1 MDKTRSERAAQLF
14 ADAVGLPPAEADAYL
29 VRHAGGDDELLAYAR
44 SLLRASVGADRFF
57 DDLSERLGIAATLGD
72 DGTDA
77 ATQPRTVGSH
87 GDQVGAYRL
96 TEPVGSGGSGTV
108 WRAERT
114 DGQYEGEVA
123 IKLVDTSA
131 ASTDALARF
140 GDEARVLARLTHPNI
155 ARLLDAGFDA
165 SGRPYLVLEFVE
177 GEKIDDYCNART
189 LGIRERIRLFV
200 DVLQAVGHA
209 HANLVV
215 HRDIKPSNVMV
226 DTAGNVKLLDFGIAK
241 LLRPEAEL
249 PGFDVTVEVGAALT
263 PEYAS
268 PEQLLG
274 KGITTASDVY
284 ALGVL
289 LYRLL
294 TDNSPRSRESMS
306 SYAALVDTATR
317 EPPKASSVA
326 VNAGDR
332 RMSVNALKRS
342 LRGDLDNI
350 LQKALAPEPADRYA
364 TAQEFAADLNRYLAG
379 EPVSAM
385 PPTVAYRVR
394 KFVGRHRGGVATALL
409 TSLALVAALGI
420 AVQQMLAARAERDA
434 AEYERRRVAASN
446 EFYGL
451 LLEEMGTTSEPLTA
465 LALLDRGAEL
475 LERQYDANQPFMGR
489 IQFDLSRHYASLPER
504 ERELELLSLAEAAAR
519 NGADD
524 DLLAEVLCARATTTL
539 NANTTDAATIA
550 EEANRVLGRV
560 QSPSADTRFQ
570 CLRMRSRLAEA
581 QGDRAAA
588 IGMLTAARG
597 ELVDGGLLSAQG
609 RALVLSDL
617 GLLHYKEGRF
627 AESLAVNAE
636 ALDILEAAGRDRTV
650 TYAKIQ
656 SGQAAALAAVGEF
669 REAVAMQEELFDRV
683 ADANWSDRRGF
694 LALRVNYSLNLVR
707 LHRGDEAIGIL
718 MQLRE
723 DAVNNGDTVFA
734 GIADLFLA
742 SAYIEVEDLDAAETR
757 VESAREVLSGSP
769 GVWEHQLIHVD
780 SLRSAIA
787 RKRGVYDEARGRLMP
802 WLEQIGYPP
811 LVEATPNLALLLNG
825 MGRIELAAGNV
836 AEAEQYFADFLT
848 LREPMQR
855 NPDSSAYVGAGL
867 VLRAKSRSAQGKVDG
882 AIDDLERAV
891 VALGVGLGDD
901 NVETAEARALL
912 DELRSTR

>member
-1 MDKTRSERAAQLF
+1 MDKTRSEGAAQLF
-14 ADAVGLPPAEADAYL
+14 ADAAGLPPAEADAYL
-29 VRHAGGDDELLAYAR
+29 VHHAGGDDEVLAYAR
-44 SLLRASVGADRFF
+44 SLLRASADADRFF
-57 DDLSERLGIAATLGD
+57 DDLSERLGIAA
-72 DGTDA
+72 
-77 ATQPRTVGSH
+77 ATHPRTVGSQ

-114 DGQYEGEVA
+114 DGQFEGEVA
-123 IKLVDTSA
+123 IKLLDTST
-131 ASTDALARF
+131 ASTDALSRF

-155 ARLLDAGFDA
+155 ARLLDAGLDA
-165 SGRPYLVLEFVE
+165 SERPYLVLEFVE

-189 LGIRERIRLFV
+189 LGIRERIRLFI

-294 TDNSPRSRESMS
+294 TNNSPRSRESMS

-326 VNAGDR
+326 ANAGDR
-332 RMSVNALKRS
+332 RMSLHALQRE

-350 LQKALAPEPADRYA
+350 LHKALAPEPAGRYA
-364 TAQEFAADLNRYLAG
+364 TAQEFAADLERYLSG
-379 EPVSAM
+379 EPVSAV
-385 PPTVAYRVR
+385 PPTVAYRAR
-394 KFVGRHRGGVATALL
+394 KFVGRHRSGVATAIL

-420 AVQQMLAARAERDA
+420 TVQQMLAARAERDA
-434 AEYERRRVAASN
+434 AEYERQRVAASN

-475 LERQYDANQPFMGR
+475 LQRQYDANQPFMGR
-489 IQFDLSRHYASLPER
+489 IQFDLSRHYANLPER

-519 NGADD
+519 KGEDD

-539 NANTTDAATIA
+539 NANTAEAATVA
-550 EEANRVLGRV
+550 EEANRVLARV
-560 QSPSADTRFQ
+560 QTPSADTRFH
-570 CLRMRSRLAEA
+570 CLRMHSRLAEA

-588 IGMLTAARG
+588 IEMLKTAR
-597 ELVDGGLLSAQG
+597 LDFVDTKLLSAHA

-617 GLLHYKEGRF
+617 GLLYYKEGRF
-627 AESLAVNAE
+627 ADTLALLGE
-636 ALDILEAAGRDRTV
+636 TLDILEAAGRDRTL

-656 SGQAAALAAVGEF
+656 GSQAAAFGAVGEC
-669 REAVAMQEELFDRV
+669 REAVALQERLFERFAV
-683 ADANWSDRRGF
+683 ANWSDRRVS
-694 LALRVNYSLNLVR
+694 LALRVNYALNLVR
-707 LHRGDEAIGIL
+707 LHRGGEAIDIL
-718 MQLRE
+718 MRLRE
-723 DAVNNGDTVFA
+723 DAVTTGDTVFT
-734 GIADLFLA
+734 GFADLFLA
-742 SAYIEVEDLDAAETR
+742 SAYVEVDDLAAADAR
-757 VESAREVLSGSP
+757 LESARAVLSGSP
-769 GVWEHQLIHVD
+769 GVWDHQLIHVD
-780 SLRSAIA
+780 ALRATIA
-787 RKRGVYDEARGRLMP
+787 RKRGAYDEARGRLLP
-802 WLEQIGYPP
+802 WLGQLGYPP
-811 LVEATPNLALLLNG
+811 LTETTPNLALLLNG
-825 MGRIELAAGNV
+825 MGRIELAAGNA
-836 AEAEQYFADFLT
+836 AEAEQYLSDFLA

-855 NPDSSAYVGAGL
+855 RPGSSAYVGAGL
-867 VLRAKSRSAQGKVDG
+867 VLRAEARSAQGNVDG
-882 AIDDLERAV
+882 AIADLQRAV
-891 VALGVGLGDD
+891 AALGTGLGDD
-901 NVETAEARALL
+901 NVETTEARTLL
-912 DELRSTR
+912 DQVRHTR